1 MHTIYL
7 SYAIWNSH
15 QPRALFFRLSIPHD
29 IMIICYLLQ
38 VVGGV
43 EEADDMSPEKEE
55 WPVMFAGGEG
65 RLESGSE

>member
-1 MHTIYL
+1 
-7 SYAIWNSH
+7 
-15 QPRALFFRLSIPHD
+15 
-29 IMIICYLLQ
+29 MIICYLLQ